1 VAADAARAG
10 AARDIGP
17 YRIISLLGAG
27 GMGEVYLA
35 ADSRLG
41 RRVALKF
48 LPLPFVV
55 DPDRVRRFE
64 TEARAAS
71 ALNHPNILTVFDIG
85 QADGTHY
92 IVTEYVES
100 ETLRARLDA
109 GPLPLLDGVRV
120 AGQVAKAL
128 AASHAAGITHR
139 DIKPDNI
146 VLRRDERTLYFHPP
160 PPRGQHL
167 ALQPR
172 IMAPVKK
179 SRKFLR
185 LGPSS

>member
-1 VAADAARAG
+1 
-10 AARDIGP
+10 
-17 YRIISLLGAG
+17 
-27 GMGEVYLA
+27 
-35 ADSRLG
+35 
-41 RRVALKF
+41 
-48 LPLPFVV
+48 
-55 DPDRVRRFE
+55 VRRFE